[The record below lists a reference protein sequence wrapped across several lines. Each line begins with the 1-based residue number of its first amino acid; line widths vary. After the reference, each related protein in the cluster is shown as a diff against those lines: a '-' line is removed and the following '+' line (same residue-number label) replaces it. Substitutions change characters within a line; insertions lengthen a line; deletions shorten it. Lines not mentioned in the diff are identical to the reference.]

1 MLILGR
7 AMVDTSFTSP
17 LRTRWPRPP
26 IVLDQPAPHRPC
38 RPQRAQLELQTL
50 VPPRTA
56 RAQPRRQLPIR
67 RPVPRPAG
75 WIPLLISHTHR
86 ACSATRSAST
96 SYATPASLSSSAGRH
111 WATRPRPIRPSARGA
126 PVQGRARRSPDWAT
140 RSEPHRPEDPECGR
154 VRSCPLGAGTE
165 LGPVPTERPAA
176 GETAPPAARKPP
188 DRPERPTRRTPA
200 VSSRRRCRAR
210 VDRRRCA
217 GRPRMPGAPSRCSA
231 GSRAGG
237 YGCRASRPSARTG
250 G

>member
-1 MLILGR
+1 MLIMGR

-26 IVLDQPAPHRPC
+26 IVLDQPAPHRSC

-75 WIPLLISHTHR
+75 WIPLLISHMHR
-86 ACSATRSAST
+86 PCSATRSAST
-96 SYATPASLSSSAGRH
+96 SSATPASLSSSAGRH

-126 PVQGRARRSPDWAT
+126 PVRGRARRSPDWAT

-154 VRSCPLGAGTE
+154 VRSCP
-165 LGPVPTERPAA
+165 
-176 GETAPPAARKPP
+176 
-188 DRPERPTRRTPA
+188 
-200 VSSRRRCRAR
+200 
-210 VDRRRCA
+210 RCA
-217 GRPRMPGAPSRCSA
+217 GPSWGQFLRSGRRQGKPPRQQL
-231 GSRAGG
+231 GSRLIGPSDPRG
-237 YGCRASRPSARTG
+237 VHPQCRHAAAAVPESTGDGAQVDPDARSSVAL
-250 G
+250 